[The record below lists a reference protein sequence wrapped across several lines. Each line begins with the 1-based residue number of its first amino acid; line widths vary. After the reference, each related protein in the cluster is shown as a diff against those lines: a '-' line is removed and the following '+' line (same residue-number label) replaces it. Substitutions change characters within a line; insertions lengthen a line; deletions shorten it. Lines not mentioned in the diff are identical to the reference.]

1 MVEHKLIGRFRFKL
15 VCIGTGVSL
24 ILSVIGLVLLTSL
37 VLNGKVQVTIVAS
50 MIVAI
55 TLLSTVAGNYCS
67 AVSGGNKYLAI
78 ASGCLYL
85 CILLLVGMLLFD
97 GGLVSLWSQVGAVT
111 GGTAL
116 ICVIPLKN
124 KQSTTKLKKRYR

>member
-1 MVEHKLIGRFRFKL
+1 
-15 VCIGTGVSL
+15 
-24 ILSVIGLVLLTSL
+24 
-37 VLNGKVQVTIVAS
+37 

-78 ASGCLYL
+78 ASGGLYL
-85 CILLLVGMLLFD
+85 CILLLAGTLLFE
-97 GGLVSLWSQVGAVT
+97 GGLVSLWPQVGAVA
-111 GGTAL
+111 GGTAI

-124 KQSTTKLKKRYR
+124 KQSTAKRKKRYR